1 MHRGVAYDSPSNA
14 KPLLL
19 LAIIEGIEEGRII
32 GNKIEFNENIDKDY
46 QKLCEAFEPTKKAA
60 PLFKPFYHSA
70 REGYYNLKW
79 KDVNL
84 PAHKWHTPT
93 PKFLREHLDYA
104 SLDEGFWEILQDQN
118 SRTIFKELIINN
130 YLNSTTNLKNMKYS
144 DIITLRSMRSAYNI
158 REEGHDEWKT
168 FIAND
173 QFNDILNRMVK
184 AVRNNDADYH
194 KSVWIAGT
202 YGTGKSHAGAVL
214 KHLFCDPV
222 EDIRDYVE
230 EEYKKEKYA
239 LLRNAIIGV
248 REQKRLFPVNL
259 YGQQSI
265 AHEEDL
271 SLQLQKEIKNALD
284 KAGIEVVVQTDF
296 DTLVQH
302 IDEQPAIWQ
311 SLIDNNSILSSVAPD
326 LKKLKQ
332 LLTAGDTE
340 VLDRV
345 RNAQRRAG
353 IDIRLQG
360 NNIQQWIFE
369 VQEKLHDKG
378 YNGLLIIWD
387 EFTEIMTS
395 SIGTRLLVRLQ
406 EISEAMMSPENDSY
420 FLFIS
425 HPSALNSLKEE
436 EREKTKGRYHY
447 VTYNMEPVS
456 AFKIMSKKFMVVN
469 DALYQQRKNR
479 FFVMHCELFGKFSS
493 SSAKTEET
501 IENIQNLY
509 PLHPSTANLAT
520 YYAREAGSSSR
531 SVFEF
536 LASEA
541 VRDFLDNEDNYAN
554 DRTITCDYLW
564 DYVREYFESDT
575 TKFGAVTERYNS
587 HHLAVEAA
595 GDNYLRVFKGI
606 LLLNALNNI
615 ANNDTVT
622 PSTENIENLFVGT
635 EMQQELIDIL
645 DFLNDKSIIQRQPNG
660 NYSILFTAL
669 PGEEI
674 QRIKEDL
681 TSSNFLYTDQV
692 IKFGD
697 AARDSFDKSFKQVN
711 RSLSYQFFSKQGN
724 EYTLLSRI
732 ENTQRE
738 AKPYELFLAIM
749 VARNQSEMFE
759 MKDIAD
765 RNSREDRFRNT
776 VFMVMEVWF
785 GDKNYERFI
794 EYQANAQCAQR
805 HGLPNQQKT
814 YSKNASDMITEW
826 TTRMKGGNV
835 SCYLRGDCETIS
847 GSKMASTLNFAIAP
861 AIFDAGPESLDLICM
876 KSSNTYWKKASVKAT
891 VDAVLSYHTKQDLL
905 ASSACTG
912 PARHVEFLLQD
923 SVDDNLDWKTDV
935 DPNHPLKKVCDYVD
949 EWLSGKHTNK
959 NQTFNLGEK
968 LEGLTKPPYGLFQ
981 GYAPMAMVAFAMRKY
996 VNQIFDTN
1004 GKQRTAHH
1012 LVDDVVEMFK
1022 AWEMGKTSQKLNF
1035 MFESK
1040 EAGKLCK
1047 NLIAMFS
1054 LKKLKGY
1061 SDISSLKDARWA
1073 IQHEYAKEKG
1083 YPLWALKYCD
1093 SEYNTSQ
1100 MRDFIDNVMKVVGD
1114 PESMKNPQLLSNTIN
1129 EYDTLKYEWGNLLI
1143 ENEGRNYQI
1152 GFDNFLK
1159 SVEIVSLQDTEIPD
1173 AMRYLYGHL
1182 EGEVGLWKE
1191 SEVKD
1196 KLKDWRMTLTKPV
1209 TPYVRP
1215 VEPPKPQTVAVES
1228 PVTDGSIKKK
1238 RDELVDKMKSKPS
1251 EEIRGIVNEI
1261 IEKESGEILDI
1272 LLKYV
1277 Q

>member
-1 MHRGVAYDSPSNA
+1 
-14 KPLLL
+14 
-19 LAIIEGIEEGRII
+19 
-32 GNKIEFNENIDKDY
+32 
-46 QKLCEAFEPTKKAA
+46 
-60 PLFKPFYHSA
+60 
-70 REGYYNLKW
+70 
-79 KDVNL
+79 
-84 PAHKWHTPT
+84 
-93 PKFLREHLDYA
+93 
-104 SLDEGFWEILQDQN
+104 
-118 SRTIFKELIINN
+118 
-130 YLNSTTNLKNMKYS
+130 MKYS
-144 DIITLRSMRSAYNI
+144 DIVTLRSMRPAYNI
-158 REEGHDEWKT
+158 QEEGLGEWKT

-184 AVRNNDADYH
+184 AVRNNDADHH

-214 KHLFCDPV
+214 KHLFCDPID
-222 EDIRDYVE
+222 DIQEYVE
-230 EEYKKEKYA
+230 EEYKKDKYA
-239 LLRNAIIGV
+239 LLRNALLEV
-248 REQKRLFPVNL
+248 RKQKRLFPVNL

-271 SLQLQKEIKNALD
+271 SLQLQKEIKHALD
-284 KAGIEVVVQTDF
+284 KAGIKIVVQTDF

-332 LLTAGDTE
+332 LLAAGDTE

-345 RNAQRRAG
+345 RNAQRIAG

-369 VQEKLHDKG
+369 VQNKLHNEG
-378 YNGLLIIWD
+378 YNGMLIIWD

-406 EISEAMMSPENDSY
+406 EISEAMMNPENDSY

-456 AFKIMSKKFMVVN
+456 AFKIMSKKFKVV
-469 DALYQQRKNR
+469 DDVLYQQRKER
-479 FFVMHCELFGKFSS
+479 FFSLHHELLEVFSTT
-493 SSAKTEET
+493 SANVEET
-501 IENIQNLY
+501 IENIQNLF

-536 LASEA
+536 LASDD
-541 VRDFLDNEDNYAN
+541 VRNFLDDETNYAN
-554 DRTITCDYLW
+554 ERTITSDYLW

-615 ANNDTVT
+615 ANSDTVT

-635 EMQQELIDIL
+635 EVQADLAEIL

-674 QRIKEDL
+674 QRIKEEF

-697 AARDSFDKSFKQVN
+697 AARNNFDKSFKQVN
-711 RSLSYQFFSKQGN
+711 RALSYQFFSKQGN

-738 AKPYELFLAIM
+738 AKPYELFLAIL
-749 VARNQSEMFE
+749 VARNQVEMFE

-765 RNSREDRFRNT
+765 RNRREERFLNT
-776 VFMVMEVWF
+776 VFVVMEAYF

-826 TTRMKGGNV
+826 TTRMKGSNV
-835 SCYLRGDCETIS
+835 TFYLRGDNMTIS
-847 GSKMASTLNFAIAP
+847 GSKIASTLNLSIAP
-861 AIFDAGPESLDLICM
+861 AVFSAGPESLELIRA

-891 VDAVLSYHTKQDLL
+891 VDAVLSYHTKQDIL
-905 ASSACTG
+905 ASSACSG
-912 PARHVEFLLQD
+912 QGRHVEFLLQD
-923 SVDDNLDWKTDV
+923 SVDDNLEWKSDV

-949 EWLSGKHTNK
+949 EWLSGRHTNK
-959 NQTFNLGEK
+959 NQTFNLGDK
-968 LEGLTKPPYGLFQ
+968 LIGLTLPPYGLFQ
-981 GYAPMAMVAFAMRKY
+981 GYAPMSMVAFAMRKY

-1004 GKQRTAHH
+1004 GKRRTAQH

-1022 AWEMGKTSQKLNF
+1022 SWEQGKTSQKLNF

-1047 NLIAMFS
+1047 NLISMFS

-1083 YPLWALKYCD
+1083 FPLWALKYCV
-1093 SEYNTSQ
+1093 SENNTSQ
-1100 MRDFIDNVMKVVGD
+1100 MQSLIDNVIKVVSD

-1129 EYDTLKYEWGNLLI
+1129 GYDEQKIEWGNLLI
-1143 ENEGRNYQI
+1143 ENEGRNYQN
-1152 GFDNFLK
+1152 GFNNFLK
-1159 SVEIVSLQDTEIPD
+1159 AVEIVALQEAEIPE
-1173 AMRYLYGHL
+1173 AMQYLHGHL

-1191 SEVKD
+1191 TEVKD
-1196 KLKDWRMTLTKPV
+1196 KLKDWRMSQAKPV
-1209 TPYVRP
+1209 VSTTAPVTTATTSESPIIISEPP
-1215 VEPPKPQTVAVES
+1215 VE
-1228 PVTDGSIKKK
+1228 DLNKK
-1238 RDELVDKMKSKPS
+1238 RNELASKVKMIPS
-1251 EEIRGIVNEI
+1251 AKVKEIVNEI
-1261 IEKESGEILDI
+1261 IEKENGMILDI

>member
-1 MHRGVAYDSPSNA
+1 MRPAYS
-14 KPLLL
+14 
-19 LAIIEGIEEGRII
+19 IEE
-32 GNKIEFNENIDKDY
+32 
-46 QKLCEAFEPTKKAA
+46 
-60 PLFKPFYHSA
+60 
-70 REGYYNLKW
+70 EGL
-79 KDVNL
+79 
-84 PAHKWHTPT
+84 
-93 PKFLREHLDYA
+93 
-104 SLDEGFWEILQDQN
+104 G
-118 SRTIFKELIINN
+118 
-130 YLNSTTNLKNMKYS
+130 
-144 DIITLRSMRSAYNI
+144 
-158 REEGHDEWKT
+158 EWKT

-173 QFNDILNRMVK
+173 QFNKILASMVK
-184 AVRNNDADYH
+184 AVRNNDADHH

-214 KHLFCDPV
+214 KHLFCDPIDEIREYV
-222 EDIRDYVE
+222 ED
-230 EEYKKEKYA
+230 EYKKDKYA
-239 LLRNAIIGV
+239 LLRNAILGV

-271 SLQLQKEIKNALD
+271 SLQLQKEIKRALN
-284 KAGIEVVVQTDF
+284 KAGINIVVQTDF
-296 DTLVQH
+296 DTLVHH

-345 RNAQRRAG
+345 RNAQRIAG

-360 NNIQQWIFE
+360 NDIQQWIFE
-369 VQEKLHDKG
+369 VQDKLHDEG
-378 YNGLLIIWD
+378 YNGMLIIWD

-406 EISEAMMSPENDSY
+406 EIAEAMMNPENDSY

-447 VTYNMEPVS
+447 VAYNMEPVS
-456 AFKIMSKKFMVVN
+456 AFKIMSKKFKVVD
-469 DALYQQRKNR
+469 DALYQQRKDR
-479 FFVMHCELFGKFSS
+479 FFSLHQELLEMFSTS
-493 SSAKTEET
+493 STNVEET
-501 IENIQNLY
+501 IENIQNLF

-536 LASEA
+536 LASDA
-541 VRDFLDNEDNYAN
+541 VRDFLDKEDNYAN
-554 DRTITCDYLW
+554 ERTITSDYLW

-615 ANNDTVT
+615 ANSDTVT

-635 EMQQELIDIL
+635 EVQPELSEVL

-674 QRIKEDL
+674 QRIKEEL

-697 AARDSFDKSFKQVN
+697 AARNNFDKSFKQVN
-711 RSLSYQFFSKQGN
+711 RALSYQFFSRQSN

-738 AKPYELFLAIM
+738 AKSYELFLAIL
-749 VARNQSEMFE
+749 VARNQTEMFE
-759 MKDIAD
+759 MKDIAE
-765 RNSREDRFRNT
+765 RNCREERFKNT
-776 VFMVMEVWF
+776 VFVVMEAYF

-826 TTRMKGGNV
+826 TTKMKGSNV
-835 SCYLRGDCETIS
+835 VFYLRGENVTIS
-847 GSKMASTLNFAIAP
+847 GSKIASTLNLAIAP
-861 AIFDAGPESLDLICM
+861 VIFSAGPESLELIRA

-891 VDAVLSYHTKQDLL
+891 VDAVLSYHTKQDIL
-905 ASSACTG
+905 ASSACSG
-912 PARHVEFLLQD
+912 PGRHVEFLLQD
-923 SVDDNLDWKTDV
+923 SVDDNLDWKSDV

-949 EWLSGKHTNK
+949 EWLSGRHTNK
-959 NQTFNLGEK
+959 NQTFNLGDK
-968 LEGLTKPPYGLFQ
+968 LIGLTLPPYGLFQ
-981 GYAPMAMVAFAMRKY
+981 GYAPMSMVAFAMRKY

-1004 GKQRTAHH
+1004 GKQRTAQHI
-1012 LVDDVVEMFK
+1012 VDDVVEMFK
-1022 AWEMGKTSQKLNF
+1022 AWEQGKPSQKLNF

-1047 NLIAMFS
+1047 NLITMFS

-1083 YPLWALKYCD
+1083 YPLWALKYCI
-1093 SEYNTSQ
+1093 SENNTSQ
-1100 MRDFIDNVMKVVGD
+1100 MQNLIDDVIKVVSD

-1129 EYDTLKYEWGNLLI
+1129 GYDELKIEWGNLLI
-1143 ENEGRNYQI
+1143 ENEGNNYKN
-1152 GFDNFLK
+1152 GFCNFLK
-1159 SVEIVSLQDTEIPD
+1159 DVEIVALQETEIPE
-1173 AMRYLYGHL
+1173 AMQYLHGHL

-1191 SEVKD
+1191 TEVKD
-1196 KLKDWRMTLTKPV
+1196 KLKDWRMSQSKSAVSATTPV
-1209 TPYVRP
+1209 TASTVSVSTVSVSEPP
-1215 VEPPKPQTVAVES
+1215 VEDIDE
-1228 PVTDGSIKKK
+1228 K
-1238 RDELVDKMKSKPS
+1238 RKDLAYRMKMMPS
-1251 EEIRGIVNEI
+1251 AEVKEIVNEI
-1261 IEKESGEILDI
+1261 IEKENGAILDV